1 MSVKILQVLPKLES
15 GGVERGTLEMVQ
27 AIAQHGWT
35 PLVASAGG
43 RLVHELER
51 LGGTHLDVP
60 LDTKNPLHIKKNAER
75 LADLVRTH
83 GVDLI
88 HARSR
93 APAWSAQKA
102 AEQTKTP
109 FVTTFHGA
117 YGLGPMGTKKSY
129 NAIMTRGDRVIAVS
143 DFIRR
148 HMQEHY
154 DVSDDRIR
162 LVPRGVDL
170 SKFDAEAVSPER
182 MIALSTA
189 WRLPDGGTVLMLPAR
204 LSGWKGH
211 SLVLDAL
218 VLLKQEGKLPPLT
231 RCLFVGEG
239 GSLEDDLHDEIE
251 AKDISD
257 VVHLVGH
264 CADMPAAYMVT
275 DLVISAST
283 KPEAFG
289 RTVAEAAAMSR
300 PVIAPDHGA
309 APEIIVPSVT
319 GWLFTASDPVS
330 LAAKI
335 ETALNASSETK
346 ERMAAAALE
355 RIQSTFD
362 MRHMQGETLAVY
374 EELLNSK
381 SRSAA

>member
-1 MSVKILQVLPKLES
+1 MTITVLQVLPKLDS

-27 AIAQHGWT
+27 AIGQHGWM

-51 LGGTHLDVP
+51 LGGEHVELP
-60 LDTKNPLHIKKNAER
+60 LDTKNPMQIKKNAER
-75 LADLVRTH
+75 LADLINEKS
-83 GVDLI
+83 VDLI

-102 AEQTKTP
+102 AEQAGIP
-109 FVTTFHGA
+109 LITTFHGV
-117 YGLGPMGTKKSY
+117 YGLGPLGAKKSY
-129 NAIMTRGDRVIAVS
+129 NAVMTQGERVIAVS
-143 DFIRR
+143 DFIRQ
-148 HMQEHY
+148 HMLEHY
-154 DVSDDRIR
+154 AVEEQNIR
-162 LVPRGVDL
+162 LIPRGVDL
-170 SKFDAEAVSPER
+170 SKFDADQVSPER
-182 MIALSTA
+182 MIALATD
-189 WRLPDGGTVLMLPAR
+189 WRLPDGGTVLMLPGR

-211 SLVLDAL
+211 SVLLDAL
-218 VLLKQEGKLPPLT
+218 VLLKRDDKLPPLT

-239 GSLEDDLHDEIE
+239 GSLEDDLRDEIE
-251 AKDISD
+251 AKDLSD
-257 VVHLVGH
+257 IVHLVGH
-264 CADMPAAYMVT
+264 CSDMPAAYMVT

-309 APEIIVPSVT
+309 APEIVVPSVT

-335 ETALNASSETK
+335 ETALGTDKETK
-346 ERMAAAALE
+346 ARMAAAALE

-362 MRHMQGETLAVY
+362 VRHMQGETLAVY
-374 EELLNSK
+374 EELLPGAK
-381 SRSAA
+381 P